1 MIMVIIRGYNNEHV
15 DSCLDN
21 PRILNIHVSS
31 IPGLSR
37 VKFVNNSVL
46 LAFCKKTAS
55 NLARISRHIGL

>member
-1 MIMVIIRGYNNEHV
+1 MLDTLTRG
-15 DSCLDN
+15 LDN
-21 PRILNIHVSS
+21 PRILIIHVSS

>member
-1 MIMVIIRGYNNEHV
+1 MVIIRGYMLNTLTRG
-15 DSCLDN
+15 LDN